1 MPPIT
6 TFKMPSEADTVKLPV
21 TVSVV
26 APAFDPFG
34 LRPDSYTRWSGPLA
48 AAVTT
53 LEVSFAPLIL
63 MVSLAML
70 SSPSASFMV
79 YQTS

>member
-1 MPPIT
+1 
-6 TFKMPSEADTVKLPV
+6 MPSEADTVKLPA
-21 TVSVV
+21 TVSVL
-26 APAFDPFG
+26 AAALEPFG
-34 LRPDSYTRWSGPLA
+34 LSPDSYTRWSGPVA
-48 AAVTT
+48 ATVTT
-53 LEVSFAPLIL
+53 LEVSFAPWMV